1 MSESP
6 SSPLVSADWLQENL
20 RSPGVKVA
28 EISFA
33 ETDTA
38 YDAGHIPGAIGWYW
52 KALCWDDDIRELAT
66 PAQVA
71 QRLGAAG
78 VGPDDTLVLYGD
90 PAQFG
95 TYAFWVLR
103 MAGHRD
109 LRLLD
114 GSRTR
119 WLADARPLTADVHQL
134 TPVDYPAPSGD
145 GSARVGRDDV
155 RAHLADPERILLDV
169 RSPEEFRGERV
180 MPGPGLDHGA
190 ERKGRIPGARHL
202 FFRDI
207 LNQDDTYKSPDEIAR
222 LLQGV
227 GIDPTAQKAA
237 QKEIVSYCRL
247 SHRATSVWFALSFLL
262 GHDRTRIYDGSWT
275 EWGSIVGFP
284 IER

>member
-1 MSESP
+1 MSDAP
-6 SSPLVSADWLQENL
+6 ASPLVSPDWLQTHL
-20 RSPGVKVA
+20 DSPGVKIA

-33 ETDTA
+33 AEDSA
-38 YDAGHIPGAIGWYW
+38 YDAGHIPGALGWYW
-52 KALCWDDDIRELAT
+52 KDLCWDDDVRELAT

-71 QRLGAAG
+71 QRLGAAS

-95 TYAFWVLR
+95 SYAFWVLR

-114 GSRTR
+114 GSRAR
-119 WLADARPLTADVHQL
+119 WTADGRPLTSDVPARV
-134 TPVDYPAPSGD
+134 PVGYPVPAGD
-145 GSARVGRDDV
+145 GFARVGRDDV
-155 RAHLADPERILLDV
+155 RAHLQDPGRILLDV

-180 MPGPGLDHGA
+180 MPPPGFDHGA
-190 ERKGRIPGARHL
+190 ERKGRIPGARHF

-207 LNQDDTYKSPDEIAR
+207 LNEDDTYKTPDEIGR
-222 LLQGV
+222 LLRAAGV
-227 GIDPTAQKAA
+227 DPAA
-237 QKEIVSYCRL
+237 PEEIVGYCRL
-247 SHRATSVWFALSFLL
+247 SHRATSVWFALTYLL